1 MALPLCPDNE
11 WSVGRE
17 EMAEIMSE
25 SSDKATNYYY
35 FFFAISFS
43 SNCRKR
49 ETQFS
54 SAEYHIRSIT
64 LELILNVFLS
74 LPTSGGESKGGQTT

>member
-1 MALPLCPDNE
+1 MAFPLCPDNE

-35 FFFAISFS
+35 FFFFF
-43 SNCRKR
+43 CY
-49 ETQFS
+49 FV
-54 SAEYHIRSIT
+54 
-64 LELILNVFLS
+64 LF
-74 LPTSGGESKGGQTT
+74 